1 MVSCMPGTHTC
12 HTWHKE
18 LPTYTHIIYTC
29 TAWGVNFYHQ
39 APIGI
44 MYLYIKVCFRAWTV
58 VLDLHLDSL
67 WGATPC
73 TCAPQVSAAAV
84 QIHELCVGICVC
96 RVYAEPYKT
105 CIGAHAH
112 SVTHTSRDEVP
123 TALLISV
130 MATIEGLKTNGFQPE
145 MTSICGTALDSIQT
159 CIQYL
164 Y

>member
-1 MVSCMPGTHTC
+1 MPGTHTC

-44 MYLYIKVCFRAWTV
+44 MYLYMKVCFRAWTV

-96 RVYAEPYKT
+96 RVYAE
-105 CIGAHAH
+105 H
-112 SVTHTSRDEVP
+112 VLELTHTQWPIRVEMRFQQHYLFQLWP
-123 TALLISV
+123 RLRAWKQTAFSLRW
-130 MATIEGLKTNGFQPE
+130 P
-145 MTSICGTALDSIQT
+145 
-159 CIQYL
+159 L
-164 Y
+164 YVAQH

>member
-1 MVSCMPGTHTC
+1 M
-12 HTWHKE
+12 
-18 LPTYTHIIYTC
+18 
-29 TAWGVNFYHQ
+29 
-39 APIGI
+39 
-44 MYLYIKVCFRAWTV
+44 
-58 VLDLHLDSL
+58 LDLHLDSL

-84 QIHELCVGICVC
+84 QIHELCVDICVC

-130 MATIEGLKTNGFQPE
+130 MATIEGLKTNGFQSE